1 MKNQKLL
8 DLIKER
14 LNQLGPQEVLKQL
27 YECRVEGPSVEEF
40 FDNDI
45 EYSDFFDEAYSVPF
59 NQDFRCHAVLVAAN
73 DEFEAWEDRSLYDL
87 AA

>member
-1 MKNQKLL
+1 MKNQRLL

-14 LNQLGPQEVLKQL
+14 LNQLGPQEVLNQL

-59 NQDFRCHAVLVAAN
+59 SQDFECHAVLVAAN
-73 DEFEAWEDRSLYDL
+73 DEFEAWEDNSLYDL